1 LKIYSMRLPKR
12 VHFLFSCPQL
22 NVELSRIIRTRGDRL
37 SPCGDLK
44 RKLSVYEKHIAE
56 LERERAD
63 SRVEVSRLEQELLE
77 ANTSKFQLNTENERL
92 KDSQILAEE
101 QLVKARS
108 LLTEAEKAR
117 ATAAAEV
124 LEKTRALA
132 KLKQDYEAETSRSA
146 KKENELFSRI
156 ESALASRAASEKEME
171 CTKIRY
177 EAEIAEQN

>member
-1 LKIYSMRLPKR
+1 MRLPKR
-12 VHFLFSCPQL
+12 VYFLFSYPQL
-22 NVELSRIIRTRGDRL
+22 NVELSRIIRTRGDHL

-124 LEKTRALA
+124 LEKTSALA
-132 KLKQDYEAETSRSA
+132 KLKQDYEAETARSA
-146 KKENELFSRI
+146 EKENELFSRI

-171 CTKIRY
+171 STKIRY